1 MSNEMFLNIF
11 KWWIRF
17 LNHKDSKTF
26 FPRKSHIAKSN
37 MAAGE
42 GCFFLSIFFF
52 CFRATERIAFHY
64 KLVAP
69 WKLVKYTTPYYTT
82 FPSLKIWKPSP
93 CHHTDIFL
101 HLSPLQSY
109 EKAFQESGGPRESEE
124 GFSASQRLGLQA
136 LLLNDPTGFT
146 KQIRASLV
154 SAAREH
160 RRREIRVCL
169 NALHT
174 FKTTM
179 IYVYVCMCI
188 YRRVWLI
195 LLIVKDVI

>member
-1 MSNEMFLNIF
+1 
-11 KWWIRF
+11 
-17 LNHKDSKTF
+17 
-26 FPRKSHIAKSN
+26 

-109 EKAFQESGGPRESEE
+109 DKAFQESGGPRESEE

-136 LLLNDPTGFT
+136 FLLNDPTGFT
-146 KQIRASLV
+146 EQIRASLV

-195 LLIVKDVI
+195 LLIVKDVT